1 MTKLKTLYDLILE
14 IPEGLICACGE
25 CDLRG
30 VKVSVL
36 KAEAI
41 KRVKAIIKEDN
52 HDHEG
57 INCAYCKLY
66 LSDVNFILKFF
77 NITEEDLE

>member
-1 MTKLKTLYDLILE
+1 MKLKTLKDICKPQLGQPTSNAILKEFEEE
-14 IPEGLICACGE
+14 I
-25 CDLRG
+25 
-30 VKVSVL
+30 

-57 INCAYCKLY
+57 INCAYCKSY
-66 LSDVNFILKFF
+66 LSDVNFILEFF
-77 NITEEDLE
+77 NITEEDLQ